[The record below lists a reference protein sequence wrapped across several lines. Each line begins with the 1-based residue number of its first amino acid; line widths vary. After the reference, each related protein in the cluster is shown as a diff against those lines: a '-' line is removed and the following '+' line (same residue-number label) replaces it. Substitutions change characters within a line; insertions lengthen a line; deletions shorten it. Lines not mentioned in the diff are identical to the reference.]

1 MTLLRVTEKKES
13 EAETAAGR
21 GSGRSQRRQNF
32 VFQPRFFL
40 STGFAV

>member
-21 GSGRSQRRQNF
+21 GSGGAKGDRT
-32 VFQPRFFL
+32 L
-40 STGFAV
+40 